1 MYDQPRH
8 DQPWH
13 NAPGTAGQAGTDLLI
28 GGRLIAG
35 EGPERVVIDPS
46 TGLQTTSLRDASLVQ
61 VDEAVA
67 AAMRAA
73 PGWAGLTPAARAR
86 MLLAIADVIDRQAPV
101 LAAIE
106 ARNCGKPLGASRD
119 GELPR
124 AADVF
129 RFFAGAA
136 RTRQDMAADAYLPGR
151 TSILMREPLGVVAAI
166 IPWNYPLMIA
176 AWKLAPALAAGNTV
190 VLKPGEEAPLSLLTL
205 AAMLA
210 DILPA
215 GVLNVVAGS
224 GEAVGQ
230 ALVRHPGVA
239 LVTVTGDL
247 VTGRKVLDGAAFGVT
262 RSLLELGGNA
272 PVIVA
277 EDADIDRLVAC
288 VRRAGFY
295 NAGQDCTAAARLF
308 VAPGIH
314 DRLVERLVAA
324 VSTIRVGSPFDPVT
338 EMGPLISPR
347 QRDRVASYVERA
359 RASGTATIATGG
371 ASIAGNG
378 CFYAPTV
385 IVNAAPQDEI
395 VTREVFGPVV
405 TVTRSADVDEA
416 LRFANR
422 SEHGLAASVW
432 TRDIG
437 RAMAFGRRLDYGC
450 VWINDHMVF
459 PAEMPHGGRRRS
471 GFGYDMSVHALDQY
485 SVAKHILLN
494 EDVPS

>member
-1 MYDQPRH
+1 MRP
-8 DQPWH
+8 
-13 NAPGTAGQAGTDLLI
+13 AGQIDNTALLI
-28 GGRLIAG
+28 AGRLVAG
-35 EGPERVVIDPS
+35 EGPERMVIDPS
-46 TGLQTTSLRDASLVQ
+46 TGAGIATLRDAAMVQ

-67 AAMRAA
+67 AAERAA
-73 PGWAGLTPAARAR
+73 PGWAALTPAERARA
-86 MLLAIADVIDRQAPV
+86 LLAVADAIDRHTPL
-101 LAAIE
+101 LAGIE
-106 ARNCGKPLGASRD
+106 ARNCGKPLAASRD

-136 RTRQDMAADAYLPGR
+136 LTRTDMAADAYLPGR
-151 TSILMREPLGVVAAI
+151 TSILLREPLGVVAAI

-190 VLKPGEEAPLSLLTL
+190 VLKPGEEAPLSVLAL
-205 AAMLA
+205 AALA
-210 DILPA
+210 ADLLPP

-224 GEAVGQ
+224 GEVVGQ

-247 VTGRKVLDGAAFGVT
+247 VTGRKVLDGAAFGVK

-277 EDADIDRLVAC
+277 EDADVDRLVAC
-288 VRRAGFY
+288 IRRAGFY

-314 DRLVERLVAA
+314 DRLVARLAEAGAA
-324 VSTIRVGSPFDPVT
+324 IRIGSPFDPAT
-338 EMGPLISPR
+338 EMGPLISAR

-359 RASGTATIATGG
+359 RAAGTAEIVAGG
-371 ASIAGNG
+371 RAVPGNG
-378 CFYAPTV
+378 CFYEPTL
-385 IVNAAPQDEI
+385 IVNTSPQDEI

-405 TVTRSADVDEA
+405 TVTRCADVDEA

-422 SEHGLAASVW
+422 SEHGLAASLW

-437 RAMAFGRRLDYGC
+437 RAMRLGRGLAYGC

-471 GFGYDMSVHALDQY
+471 GFGYDMSIHALDQY

-494 EDVPS
+494 EGGAE